1 MSLLLSSF
9 VPLLDQ
15 IFQYTD
21 TVCILSLKHL
31 QIICV
36 TDPYS
41 INCLKSERVRF
52 TMKTAETFVLETPP
66 ATE

>member
-9 VPLLDQ
+9 VPLFDQ
-15 IFQYTD
+15 IFQFTD
-21 TVCILSLKHL
+21 AVCILSLKHL

-36 TDPYS
+36 TDPCS
-41 INCLKSERVRF
+41 VNCLKSEQIGF